1 MSVYESILKGL
12 NEAVEFE
19 TGKGKARTV
28 KCVVNSAP
36 EYDADQIKEARLQL
50 GMTQVTF
57 AEVMGVSK
65 KTVEA
70 WEAGTNKPAGT
81 ARRFLSV
88 IQADPSLLVKNN
100 IISA

>member
-36 EYDADQIKEARLQL
+36 EYDADQIKEARLLL